1 MPKKFLLLV
10 ISLFWVSA
18 FSLSNQQP
26 LVNKPVHRIISLA
39 PNVTELLF
47 AAGVGAKVVGIS
59 AFSDYPPQALKLP
72 IVATSGGLD
81 MERIIALQPDLVVAW
96 QGGNSP
102 EELESLA
109 NFHIPVVNTRIQTIA
124 QLIIT
129 IKYLGNLAGTSKEA
143 NQTANQ
149 LNNQYKTLLQQYSKQ
164 PVISVFYQISTT
176 PLLTLNDNNLI
187 DEIIRGC
194 GGHNIFAHTLGQ
206 APEVNITAV
215 LANQPQVIIISE
227 SPASQVAAK
236 QFWQQY
242 PELQAVQVNNVF
254 LVNPDFT
261 DRAGPRMILGMQQ
274 ICKDIAIARQ
284 HLKNSAKLN

>member
-18 FSLSNQQP
+18 FSLSNQQQ

-102 EELESLA
+102 EDLESLA
-109 NFHIPVVNTRIQTIA
+109 TFHIPVVNTRIQA
-124 QLIIT
+124 PLENSLNA
-129 IKYLGNLAGTSKEA
+129 KR
-143 NQTANQ
+143 Q
-149 LNNQYKTLLQQYSKQ
+149 LNQVVKQ
-164 PVISVFYQISTT
+164 
-176 PLLTLNDNNLI
+176 
-187 DEIIRGC
+187 
-194 GGHNIFAHTLGQ
+194 
-206 APEVNITAV
+206 
-215 LANQPQVIIISE
+215 
-227 SPASQVAAK
+227 
-236 QFWQQY
+236 
-242 PELQAVQVNNVF
+242 
-254 LVNPDFT
+254 
-261 DRAGPRMILGMQQ
+261 
-274 ICKDIAIARQ
+274 
-284 HLKNSAKLN
+284 